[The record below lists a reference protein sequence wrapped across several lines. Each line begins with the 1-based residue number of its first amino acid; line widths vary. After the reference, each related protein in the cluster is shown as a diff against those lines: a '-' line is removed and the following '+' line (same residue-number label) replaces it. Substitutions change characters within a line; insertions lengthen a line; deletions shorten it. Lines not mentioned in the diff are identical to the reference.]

1 MNTRNHMLG
10 NEKMS
15 KLLFK
20 LSLPATIGMIV
31 NALYN
36 LIDTIFVGRG
46 VSPLA
51 IGGLTIALPIQMIIM
66 AFAQMIGIGTA
77 SLISRSLGAK
87 DIEKADM
94 ASGNAFLAITILS
107 TLTMIF
113 GLIFIDPLLKF
124 FGATEKL
131 LPYSKAYLSVI
142 FLGSIFYSFA
152 VASNN
157 IVRAEGNAKVAMFTM
172 IVGTGLNII
181 LDPIFIFVLKL
192 GIKGAAL
199 ATIISQFVS
208 FLYILKYLYSGKS
221 SIKVKLHHLKP
232 NKEILKEIFS
242 IGSSAF
248 ARQTAGSILAIIINN
263 SLKTYGSDAAITI
276 YGIIN
281 RFIIFLCMPIFGTVQ
296 GMQPIA
302 GFNYGAKK
310 IDRVKEV
317 VKLSIITTTVLA
329 SFGALIAQIFPISI
343 MKLFGLKDNL
353 AIEGSKA
360 LRIVISMLP
369 IIGIQIVGATFFQSI
384 GKAVPS
390 LILSLSRQLLFFIP
404 IVLIL
409 PHFIGLYG
417 IWLAFP
423 ISDILSTIITT
434 SLVKREMKKISLKTI

>member
-15 KLLFK
+15 KLLLK

-263 SLKTYGSDAAITI
+263 SLKTYGSNAAITI

-281 RFIIFLCMPIFGTVQ
+281 RFVIFLCMPIFGTVQ